1 MKSETEARNKEYILN
16 HENKYQ
22 KTGFSNMAI
31 TKQTDLEVD
40 QIGVRVRWGGDGVSM
55 QGGAA
60 VHGGR
65 RRVATEGQ
73 SEVRSR

>member
-1 MKSETEARNKEYILN
+1 MK
-16 HENKYQ
+16 HEKRYH

-40 QIGVRVRWGGDGVSM
+40 QIRVRVTWGGNGVSM
-55 QGGAA
+55 QGGGT

-65 RRVATEGQ
+65 GRGATEGQ
-73 SEVRSR
+73 SEVRGR